1 MPLLDWVNR
10 NQAEE
15 TATQVPYHLLKFEK
29 SYGDAKQA
37 KENLI
42 IQGDNLQAL
51 KALLPLYGGQV
62 KCIFIDPP
70 YNTQSA
76 FEHYDDKLEH
86 AQWLSMMYPRLQLLK
101 ELLTEDGSIW
111 ITLDD
116 NEAHYLKVLCDEIFT
131 RSNFVANVIWQKKY
145 SIANDHK
152 TIAPVH
158 DHLLVYRKSEKW
170 LRNLLPRTEENNK
183 QYRLKDDKG
192 LFRPDNYTCGKTIEE
207 RPNLYYEVIQP
218 NTGEK
223 IYPKKTAVW
232 RYSYE
237 QHLEHIK
244 NDMIYWGKD
253 GNGKVPAFKRYL
265 HNLKNDGIVPSTFW
279 SFDFAG
285 HTDLSRKEI
294 RNILDSTSLVNDF
307 ITAKPELLISKIL
320 HIATNPNDIVLDSF
334 LGSGTTAAVAHKMG
348 RRYIGIEMGEH
359 AKTHVIPRLEKV
371 IEGEQGGISKT
382 VNWQGGGGFSFYTL
396 GSSVFDDNG
405 FLNADVKFKDLASYV
420 WWLET
425 KSALNQTENFDN
437 PFLGIHEG
445 TAYYLLYNGI
455 LGDRR
460 PNGGN
465 VLTSSVLNHL
475 NECHTHD
482 GKRIVIGE
490 ASRLSPARLEALNIE
505 FKQIPYSLYGNKAK

>member
-10 NQAEE
+10 NQAEK
-15 TATQVPYHLLKFEK
+15 TATSVPYHLLKFEQA
-29 SYGDAKQA
+29 YGDADQA

-101 ELLTEDGSIW
+101 ELLAEDGSIW

-131 RSNFVANVIWQKKY
+131 RKNFVRNIVWQKKY
-145 SIANDHK
+145 TVANDSK
-152 TIAPVH
+152 GIPDSH
-158 DHLLVYRKSEKW
+158 DHILVYRKSDKF
-170 LRNLLPRTEENNK
+170 LRNLLPRTEK
-183 QYRLKDDKG
+183 QNQLYKYDDNDG
-192 LFRPDNYTCGKTIEE
+192 RGRWRTDNLTVKTLSQAY
-207 RPNLYYEVIQP
+207 LYPIINP
-218 NTGEK
+218 NTGKEYLPSAGRCWLTSSENMAK
-223 IYPKKTAVW
+223 LISDN
-232 RYSYE
+232 R
-237 QHLEHIK
+237 
-244 NDMIYWGKD
+244 IYWGKKGD
-253 GNGKVPAFKRYL
+253 GAPQLKRYL
-265 HNLKNDGIVPSTFW
+265 SEVQDGILPTSWWTFEEV
-279 SFDFAG
+279 G
-285 HTDLSRKEI
+285 HNDESRKEQKVFFGS
-294 RNILDSTSLVNDF
+294 DAFSTP
-307 ITAKPELLISKIL
+307 KPERLITQIL
-320 HIATNPNDIVLDSF
+320 KIATNSNDIVLDSF

-359 AKTHVIPRLEKV
+359 AKTHVIPRLERV
-371 IEGEQGGISKT
+371 IEGEQGGVSSA

-396 GSSVFDDNG
+396 GNPVFDDQG
-405 FLNADVKFKDLASYV
+405 FLNAEVKFKDLASYV

-425 KSALNQTENFDN
+425 KTALNETESFDS
-437 PFLGIHEG
+437 PYLGTHDG
-445 TAYYLLYNGI
+445 VAYYLLYNGI

-465 VLTSSVLNHL
+465 VLTLSVLSYL
-475 NECHTHD
+475 NECHAHE
-482 GKRIVIGE
+482 GKRVVIGE
-490 ASRLSPARLEALNIE
+490 ASRLGDARLEALDIE
-505 FKQIPYSLYGNKAK
+505 FKQIPYSLYGNQAQ

>member
-29 SYGDAKQA
+29 TYGDEKQA

-101 ELLTEDGSIW
+101 ELLAEDGSIW

-116 NEAHYLKVLCDEIFT
+116 NESHYLKVLCDEVFS
-131 RSNFVANVIWQKKY
+131 RKNFVRNIVWQKKY
-145 SIANDHK
+145 TVANDSK
-152 TIAPVH
+152 GIPDSH
-158 DHLLVYRKSEKW
+158 DHILVYRKSDKF
-170 LRNLLPRTEENNK
+170 LRNLLPRTEK
-183 QYRLKDDKG
+183 QNQLYKYDDNDG
-192 LFRPDNYTCGKTIEE
+192 RGRWRTDNLTVKTLSQAY
-207 RPNLYYEVIQP
+207 LYPITNP
-218 NTGEK
+218 NTGKEYLPSAGRCWLTSSDNMVK
-223 IYPKKTAVW
+223 LINEN
-232 RYSYE
+232 R
-237 QHLEHIK
+237 
-244 NDMIYWGKD
+244 IYWGKKGD
-253 GNGKVPAFKRYL
+253 GAPQLKRYL
-265 HNLKNDGIVPSTFW
+265 SEVQDGILPTSWWTF
-279 SFDFAG
+279 DEVG
-285 HTDLSRKEI
+285 HNDESRKEQKVFFGSEAF
-294 RNILDSTSLVNDF
+294 STP
-307 ITAKPELLISKIL
+307 KPERLITQIL
-320 HIATNPNDIVLDSF
+320 KIATNSNDMVLDSF
-334 LGSGTTAAVAHKMG
+334 LGSGTTAAVAHKMS

-371 IEGEQGGISKT
+371 IEGEQGGISKA
-382 VNWQGGGGFSFYTL
+382 VDWQGGGGFSFYTL
-396 GSSVFDDNG
+396 GSPVFDDNG
-405 FLNADVKFKDLASYV
+405 FLNSDVKFKDLASYV

-425 KSALNQTENFDN
+425 KFALNQTEAFEN
-437 PFLGIHEG
+437 PFLGVHDG

-475 NECHTHD
+475 NECHAHD

-490 ASRLSPARLEALNIE
+490 ASRLSPARLEAMNIE

>member
-1 MPLLDWVNR
+1 MIYDG
-10 NQAEE
+10 
-15 TATQVPYHLLKFEK
+15 
-29 SYGDAKQA
+29 S
-37 KENLI
+37 LI
-42 IQGDNLQAL
+42 NYL
-51 KALLPLYGGQV
+51 
-62 KCIFIDPP
+62 IFIKYRYIYP

-101 ELLTEDGSIW
+101 ELLAEDGSIF
-111 ITLDD
+111 IHLDD
-116 NEAHYLKVLCDEIFT
+116 NEIDYLKVICDEIFG
-131 RSNFVANVIWQKKY
+131 RKNFINRIAIDVRAPSAFSTVNKGVFKASEYLLWFAKDKE
-145 SIANDHK
+145 SI
-152 TIAPVH
+152 TIPKLRVSKEPDYAYDKWIDNPE
-158 DHLLVYRKSEKW
+158 DIAKNWIIRPLSDAFSEKVK
-170 LRNLLPRTEENNK
+170 LRTSKPDKIMESFNK
-183 QYRLKDDKG
+183 FIIQNSQHVIRFASISDTKAGKDIIELK
-192 LFRPDNYTCGKTIEE
+192 E
-207 RPNLYYEVIQP
+207 
-218 NTGEK
+218 
-223 IYPKKTAVW
+223 
-232 RYSYE
+232 YSYSKPNIV
-237 QHLEHIK
+237 QHLKREDRDDIFILNGEQILFYSK
-244 NDMIYWGKD
+244 NISSIDGELAATKLLTNIWTDVAWEGIAKEGQVIFNKGK
-253 GNGKVPAFKRYL
+253 
-265 HNLKNDGIVPSTFW
+265 
-279 SFDFAG
+279 
-285 HTDLSRKEI
+285 
-294 RNILDSTSLVNDF
+294 
-307 ITAKPELLISKIL
+307 KPEKLIKRCIELTSS
-320 HIATNPNDIVLDSF
+320 HVQDIVMDSF

-371 IEGEQGGISKT
+371 IDGEQGGISKT

-405 FLNADVKFKDLASYV
+405 FLNADVKFKDLASYI

-475 NECHTHD
+475 NECHAHD

-490 ASRLSPARLEALNIE
+490 ASRLSPARLESLNIE

>member
-29 SYGDAKQA
+29 SYGDAEKA

-101 ELLTEDGSIW
+101 ELLAEDGSIW

-116 NEAHYLKVLCDEIFT
+116 NESHYLKVLCDEVFS
-131 RSNFVANVIWQKKY
+131 RKNFVRNIVWQKKY
-145 SIANDHK
+145 TVANDSK
-152 TIAPVH
+152 GIPDSH
-158 DHLLVYRKSEKW
+158 DHILVYRKSDKF
-170 LRNLLPRTEENNK
+170 LRNLLPRTDK
-183 QYRLKDDKG
+183 QNQLYKYDDNDG
-192 LFRPDNYTCGKTIEE
+192 RGRWRTDNLTVKTLSQAY
-207 RPNLYYEVIQP
+207 LYPITNP
-218 NTGEK
+218 NTGKEYLPSAGRCWLTSSDNMLK
-223 IYPKKTAVW
+223 LI
-232 RYSYE
+232 
-237 QHLEHIK
+237 
-244 NDMIYWGKD
+244 NDNRIYWGKKGD
-253 GNGKVPAFKRYL
+253 GAPQLKRYL
-265 HNLKNDGIVPSTFW
+265 SEVQDGILPTSWWTF
-279 SFDFAG
+279 DEVG
-285 HTDLSRKEI
+285 HNDESRKEQKVFFGSEAF
-294 RNILDSTSLVNDF
+294 STP
-307 ITAKPELLISKIL
+307 KPERLITQIL
-320 HIATNPNDIVLDSF
+320 KIATNTNDMVLDSF

-359 AKTHVIPRLEKV
+359 ANTHVIPRLEKV
-371 IEGEQGGISKT
+371 IEGEQGGISQT

-396 GSSVFDDNG
+396 GNPVFDDNG
-405 FLNADVKFKDLASYV
+405 FLNTEVKFKDLASYV

-425 KSALNQTENFDN
+425 KSALNQTKNFDN

-460 PNGGN
+460 TNGGN

-475 NECHTHD
+475 NECHAHD
-482 GKRIVIGE
+482 GKRVVIGE
-490 ASRLSPARLEALNIE
+490 ASRLGDARLEALDIE
-505 FKQIPYSLYGNKAK
+505 FKQIPYSLYGNQAQ